1 MPLLFFGA
9 ISCLFRL
16 RHFHKLI
23 ILLVSFDQG
32 GILCVIRQHH
42 VPAVLEKG
50 RFKSQKVFSSPFKY
64 PSGSL
69 VKSRGL
75 SFLYL
80 LSTTRFPL
88 FRLSITTPKPPWHHF
103 EAVRHWEWW
112 VHFLGGRHTCPIC
125 PTCATYIQWQ
135 KHISSSEYMVS
146 FFHLIIWFWSLCL
159 IYSQAEESDCAY
171 LVLHYIPRL

>member
-32 GILCVIRQHH
+32 GILCVIRQHY

-75 SFLYL
+75 PLLAEHYKVSSFPSEHHDSKASLASFRGSQALGMVGPFSGWETYL
-80 LSTTRFPL
+80 SHLSHLCNIHTMTETYFQFWVYGL
-88 FRLSITTPKPPWHHF
+88 FLSPHHMVLVF
-103 EAVRHWEWW
+103 MSDLFTSRGEW
-112 VHFLGGRHTCPIC
+112 
-125 PTCATYIQWQ
+125 
-135 KHISSSEYMVS
+135 
-146 FFHLIIWFWSLCL
+146 LCL
-159 IYSQAEESDCAY
+159 SCPSLYS
-171 LVLHYIPRL
+171 